1 MATNEELQ
9 LKIGTEEAVSLKPAK
24 VKILEVS
31 IEEVGSKKA
40 KKVVCLVKHPEA
52 SENIRISAVKYE
64 NKAKGKLE
72 TAGLWINKDSKGL
85 IRKGSALAVFM
96 ALLNATIIGEL
107 ANREVETVT
116 DEKGYLCFKAY

>member
-31 IEEVGSKKA
+31 IEEVGVKKA

-72 TAGLWINKDSKGL
+72 TAGLWINKDSKAL

-96 ALLNATIIGEL
+96 GLLNASIIGEL